1 MQQQR
6 DCTKPKTLMEQ
17 RAGGF
22 SSAQGMSQRIIDA
35 ERGESAAHQAL
46 RVLQRK
52 EAAWEAELGAA
63 QTSNAQ
69 LHIQVKGLP
78 CRHENEKCRLG
89 LWSDVRLAVL
99 AGFQLCIVRD

>member
-1 MQQQR
+1 MLICLQVLTCLQRVLGAVRMQQQR
-6 DCTKPKTLMEQ
+6 DCIKPRSLKEQ

-22 SSAQGMSQRIIDA
+22 PSAQGTSQRVLDA

-69 LHIQVKGLP
+69 LHMQVRDWSCNKQ
-78 CRHENEKCRLG
+78 HEKCAFG
-89 LWSDVRLAVL
+89 L
-99 AGFQLCIVRD
+99 